1 MRVLLLGILCATA
14 GLGFAAS
21 PSWQGFGFDGSG
33 FTKGGASGVIQVR
46 DGYLPVPG
54 KSVVREDQLPE
65 ATGAMAVFC
74 FQQRSGGKLRP
85 QGGASPMAGMLVTI
99 TGDSMTVADASG
111 YLVLA
116 LPPGSYDVRLAGV
129 TKKWVVD
136 KQKTALVALRG
147 GKRMGD

>member
-1 MRVLLLGILCATA
+1 
-14 GLGFAAS
+14 
-21 PSWQGFGFDGSG
+21 
-33 FTKGGASGVIQVR
+33 
-46 DGYLPVPG
+46 
-54 KSVVREDQLPE
+54 
-65 ATGAMAVFC
+65 
-74 FQQRSGGKLRP
+74 
-85 QGGASPMAGMLVTI
+85 MAGMLVTI
-99 TGDSMTVADASG
+99 TGDSMTVAGRTDASG